1 VSTSEREYPA
11 VAIAGP
17 TASGKSDLGLYLAE
31 RLEGE
36 IVNYDSIQL
45 YRHLDIGSAKPAP
58 PDRDRVRHHL
68 IDVLEPAD
76 VASAG
81 DYQVRGRQ
89 VMARIRDRGRI
100 PFLVGGT
107 GLYLR
112 ALLEGLFEGPRRS
125 EDLRSALA
133 RLSELRGREHLHVV
147 LSRVDPEAAG
157 RILPRD
163 TPKVIRALEVRF
175 RTGRPLS
182 AHFEERPRNPL
193 PGFRVVLVGLDPPRE
208 ALNER
213 IARRVRGM
221 FEAGLVE
228 EVRDLLGKGVPGA
241 AQAFRAI
248 GYRQV
253 VDHIVHGISLEDAIM
268 STERET
274 RRYAKRQLTWFRRQH
289 AVIWFDGF
297 GDEERNQE
305 RIHRFVKNFL
315 GGFPDGN

>member
-1 VSTSEREYPA
+1 
-11 VAIAGP
+11 
-17 TASGKSDLGLYLAE
+17 
-31 RLEGE
+31 
-36 IVNYDSIQL
+36 
-45 YRHLDIGSAKPAP
+45 
-58 PDRDRVRHHL
+58 
-68 IDVLEPAD
+68 
-76 VASAG
+76 
-81 DYQVRGRQ
+81 
-89 VMARIRDRGRI
+89 
-100 PFLVGGT
+100 
-107 GLYLR
+107 
-112 ALLEGLFEGPRRS
+112 
-125 EDLRSALA
+125 
-133 RLSELRGREHLHVV
+133 
-147 LSRVDPEAAG
+147 
-157 RILPRD
+157 LPRD